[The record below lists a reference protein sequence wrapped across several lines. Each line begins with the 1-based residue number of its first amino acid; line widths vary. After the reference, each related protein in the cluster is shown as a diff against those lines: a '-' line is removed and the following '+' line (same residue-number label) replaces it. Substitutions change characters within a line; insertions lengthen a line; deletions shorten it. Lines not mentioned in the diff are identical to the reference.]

1 MSIFSIN
8 DNSNYGSILSQSKAN
23 KESKENS
30 KISFANTFL
39 KQNASKLNEIQ
50 NANSQTL
57 ARSEVLSNN
66 NALSNN
72 SNSTNISNSSNTN
85 LSINNATKT
94 SSPNYDISSEF
105 KNSIYTL
112 KYKQADTSNIVSL
125 AYGYG
130 VDANGYMGSDFN
142 KAAGLPEDFKIHKS
156 TLDEIKKAA
165 ENDPVVSSTKE
176 YLGVSEYYTN
186 IDMAETIK
194 QYYNL
199 FFNALGQSFPNDKT
213 SFSEADINSMPSG
226 YAIDGFYNGY
236 GAFKHPDAIR
246 NDDIAIKSIA
256 DYSNVLISNIYRS
269 QEQLNEANSIYSDS
283 AGLISGIKPETLGL
297 SLEEIKNVSKGE
309 DWQFNPDMSVYPQN
323 EYGSYS
329 KEALFMSLIKSQEGR
344 ILYSPKTTL
353 NPTIEAYNRA
363 MAKESF
369 SGPAIHLDSIM
380 TGKSDFKSFFRYW
393 AERGIAEG
401 DLYMYENNIPKESAM
416 GNWALD
422 AEIKQ
427 ALANGWKA
435 KPSTINSYADSI
447 MDRLNNLIGQTRV

>member
-1 MSIFSIN
+1 MKAKNLNQGINMSIFSIN
-8 DNSNYGSILSQSKAN
+8 DNSNYNSILSQAKAN
-23 KESKENS
+23 KEGKENS
-30 KISFANTFL
+30 KISFANAFL

-57 ARSEVLSNN
+57 ARSEVL
-66 NALSNN
+66 
-72 SNSTNISNSSNTN
+72 NSTNTTNTSNNTN
-85 LSINNATKT
+85 FSISSKT

-112 KYKQADTSNIVSL
+112 KYKQVDLSTNT
-125 AYGYG
+125 AYGYS
-130 VDANGYMGSDFN
+130 VDKDGYMGSDFN

-194 QYYNL
+194 QYYNQ
-199 FFNALGQSFPNDKT
+199 FNQIVNYAFNDTNKT
-213 SFSEADINSMPSG
+213 SFTEADINSMPKG
-226 YAIDGFYNGY
+226 YAING
-236 GAFKHPDAIR
+236 
-246 NDDIAIKSIA
+246 IKSM
-256 DYSNVLISNIYRS
+256 DFNDPSNRMNITHLRDFSNSLISNVYKTP
-269 QEQLNEANSIYSDS
+269 EQAKEADEIWLDS
-283 AGLISGIKPETLGL
+283 GCMIKGLSSETLGL

-309 DWQFNPDMSVYPQN
+309 DWRFNPDMSVYPQN
-323 EYGSYS
+323 EDGSYS
-329 KEALFMSLIKSQEGR
+329 KETLFMSFLKSQGGQPVE
-344 ILYSPKTTL
+344 SPKTTL
-353 NPTIEAYNRA
+353 NPKVEAYNRA

-369 SGPAIHLDSIM
+369 SGPAINIDSIM

-447 MDRLNNLIGQTRV
+447 MDRLNNLLGQTRV

>member
-8 DNSNYGSILSQSKAN
+8 DNSNYGSILSQAKAN

-30 KISFANTFL
+30 KISFANAFL
-39 KQNASKLNEIQ
+39 KQNASKLSDIESK
-50 NANSQTL
+50 NSQTL
-57 ARSEVLSNN
+57 ARSEILSNN

-112 KYKQADTSNIVSL
+112 KYKQADISTSTNT
-125 AYGYG
+125 AYGYS
-130 VDANGYMGSDFN
+130 VDKDGYMGSDFN

-165 ENDPVVSSTKE
+165 ENEPYIADMKQ
-176 YLGVSEYYTN
+176 YFGVSEYYTN

-199 FFNALGQSFPNDKT
+199 FSNALGQSFPNDKT
-213 SFSEADINSMPSG
+213 SFSEADINSMPKG
-226 YAIDGFYNGY
+226 YAING
-236 GAFKHPDAIR
+236 
-246 NDDIAIKSIA
+246 IKSM
-256 DYSNVLISNIYRS
+256 DFNDPSNRMNITHLRDFSNSLISNVYKTP
-269 QEQLNEANSIYSDS
+269 EQAKEADEIWLDS
-283 AGLISGIKPETLGL
+283 GCMIKGLSSETLGL

-323 EYGSYS
+323 EDGSYS
-329 KEALFMSLIKSQEGR
+329 KETLFMSFLKSQGGQPVES
-344 ILYSPKTTL
+344 LKTTL
-353 NPTIEAYNRA
+353 NPKVEAYNRA

-393 AERGIAEG
+393 AERGIEEG

-427 ALANGWKA
+427 AIANGWKA

>member
-8 DNSNYGSILSQSKAN
+8 DNSNYNSILSQSKAN

-30 KISFANTFL
+30 KISFANAFL
-39 KQNASKLNEIQ
+39 KQNASKLSDIESK
-50 NANSQTL
+50 NSQTL
-57 ARSEVLSNN
+57 ARSEVL
-66 NALSNN
+66 
-72 SNSTNISNSSNTN
+72 NSTNTTNTSNNTN
-85 LSINNATKT
+85 FSISSKT

-112 KYKQADTSNIVSL
+112 KYKQVDLSTDT
-125 AYGYG
+125 AYGYS
-130 VDANGYMGSDFN
+130 VDKDGYMGSDFN

-199 FFNALGQSFPNDKT
+199 FSNALGQSFPNDKT
-213 SFSEADINSMPSG
+213 SFSEADINSMPKG
-226 YAIDGFYNGY
+226 YAING
-236 GAFKHPDAIR
+236 
-246 NDDIAIKSIA
+246 IKSM
-256 DYSNVLISNIYRS
+256 DFNDPSNRMNITHLRDFSNSSITNIY
-269 QEQLNEANSIYSDS
+269 QTPEQMKEAESLYIQSGS
-283 AGLISGIKPETLGL
+283 LIDGINGHSFGL

-323 EYGSYS
+323 EDGSYS
-329 KEALFMSLIKSQEGR
+329 KEALFMSFLKSYGSGQPVE
-344 ILYSPKTTL
+344 SSETTL
-353 NPTIEAYNRA
+353 NPKVEAYNRA

-369 SGPAIHLDSIM
+369 NGDSIALNDIM
-380 TGKSDFKSFFRYW
+380 TGKVDFASLLKGYAQDGW
-393 AERGIAEG
+393 
-401 DLYMYENNIPKESAM
+401 
-416 GNWALD
+416 LD
-422 AEIKQ
+422 AGIYAMKKGVAWQNTSIGYGGAWFDNQFNQ
-427 ALANGWKA
+427 AKANGWKA
-435 KPSTINSYADSI
+435 SSESINSYVGSI

>member
-1 MSIFSIN
+1 
-8 DNSNYGSILSQSKAN
+8 KAN

-30 KISFANTFL
+30 KISFANAFL
-39 KQNASKLNEIQ
+39 KQNASKLSDIESK
-50 NANSQTL
+50 NSQTL
-57 ARSEVLSNN
+57 ARSEILSNN

-85 LSINNATKT
+85 LSINNTTKT

-165 ENDPVVSSTKE
+165 ENEPYIADMKQ
-176 YLGVSEYYTN
+176 YFGVSEYYTN

-199 FFNALGQSFPNDKT
+199 FSNALGQSFPNDKT

-226 YAIDGFYNGY
+226 YGVSGTQSMNF
-236 GAFKHPDAIR
+236 
-246 NDDIAIKSIA
+246 NDP
-256 DYSNVLISNIYRS
+256 SNRMNITHLRDFSNSLISNVY
-269 QEQLNEANSIYSDS
+269 QTPEQAKEANEIWFDS
-283 AGLISGIKPETLGL
+283 GCMIKGLSSETLGL

-323 EYGSYS
+323 EDGSYS
-329 KEALFMSLIKSQEGR
+329 KEALFMSFLKSQGGQPIE
-344 ILYSPKTTL
+344 SPKTTL

>member
-8 DNSNYGSILSQSKAN
+8 DNSNYNSILSQSKAN

-30 KISFANTFL
+30 KISFANAFL

-57 ARSEVLSNN
+57 ARSEVL
-66 NALSNN
+66 
-72 SNSTNISNSSNTN
+72 NSTNTTNTSNNTN
-85 LSINNATKT
+85 FSISSKT

-112 KYKQADTSNIVSL
+112 KYKQADISTSTNTT
-125 AYGYG
+125 YGYS
-130 VDANGYMGSDFN
+130 VDKDGYMGSDFN

-199 FFNALGQSFPNDKT
+199 FSNALGQSFPNDKT

-226 YAIDGFYNGY
+226 YGVSGTQWMDF
-236 GAFKHPDAIR
+236 
-246 NDDIAIKSIA
+246 NDP
-256 DYSNVLISNIYRS
+256 SNRMNITGLKDFSNSLISNVY
-269 QEQLNEANSIYSDS
+269 QTPEQAKEANEIWFDS
-283 AGLISGIKPETLGL
+283 GCMIKGLSSETLGL

-323 EYGSYS
+323 EDGSYS
-329 KEALFMSLIKSQEGR
+329 KEALFMSFLKSQGGQPVES
-344 ILYSPKTTL
+344 LKTTL
-353 NPTIEAYNRA
+353 NPKVEAYNTA

-369 SGPAIHLDSIM
+369 STTSVDIGDIM
-380 TGKSDFKSFFRYW
+380 TGKVDFASLFKYLASKN
-393 AERGIAEG
+393 GKLEG
-401 DLYMYENNIPKESAM
+401 QLYMYENNIPKESAI

>member
-8 DNSNYGSILSQSKAN
+8 DNSNYGSILSQAKAN

-30 KISFANTFL
+30 KISFTNAFL

-57 ARSEVLSNN
+57 ARSEVL
-66 NALSNN
+66 
-72 SNSTNISNSSNTN
+72 NSTNTTNTSNNTN
-85 LSINNATKT
+85 FSISSKT

-112 KYKQADTSNIVSL
+112 KYKQVDLSTDT
-125 AYGYG
+125 AYGYS
-130 VDANGYMGSDFN
+130 VDKDGYMGSDFN

-199 FFNALGQSFPNDKT
+199 FSNALGQSFPNDKT
-213 SFSEADINSMPSG
+213 SFSEADINSMPKG
-226 YAIDGFYNGY
+226 YAING
-236 GAFKHPDAIR
+236 
-246 NDDIAIKSIA
+246 IKSM
-256 DYSNVLISNIYRS
+256 DFNDPSNRMNITHLRDFSNSLISNVYKTP
-269 QEQLNEANSIYSDS
+269 EQAKEADEIWLDS
-283 AGLISGIKPETLGL
+283 GCMIKGLSSETLGL

-323 EYGSYS
+323 EDGSYS
-329 KEALFMSLIKSQEGR
+329 KETLFMSFLKSQGGQPVES
-344 ILYSPKTTL
+344 LKTTL
-353 NPTIEAYNRA
+353 NPKVEAYNRA

-393 AERGIAEG
+393 AERGIEEG

-427 ALANGWKA
+427 AIANGWKA

>member
-8 DNSNYGSILSQSKAN
+8 DNSNYGSILSQAKAN

-30 KISFANTFL
+30 KISFANAFL

-57 ARSEVLSNN
+57 ARSEVL
-66 NALSNN
+66 
-72 SNSTNISNSSNTN
+72 NSTNTTNTSNNTN
-85 LSINNATKT
+85 FSISSKT

-112 KYKQADTSNIVSL
+112 KYKQVDLNTDT
-125 AYGYG
+125 AYGYS
-130 VDANGYMGSDFN
+130 VDKDGYMGSDFN
-142 KAAGLPEDFKIHKS
+142 KAAGLPNDFKIHKS

-199 FFNALGQSFPNDKT
+199 FSNALGQSFPNDKT

-226 YAIDGFYNGY
+226 YGVSGTQWMDF
-236 GAFKHPDAIR
+236 
-246 NDDIAIKSIA
+246 NDP
-256 DYSNVLISNIYRS
+256 SNRMNITGLKDFSNSLISNIYKTP
-269 QEQLNEANSIYSDS
+269 EQAKEADDLWADS
-283 AGLISGIKPETLGL
+283 GYMIDGLLPKTLGL

-323 EYGSYS
+323 EDGSYS
-329 KEALFMSLIKSQEGR
+329 KETLFMSFLKSQGGQPVES
-344 ILYSPKTTL
+344 LKTTL
-353 NPTIEAYNRA
+353 NPKVEAYNTA

-369 SGPAIHLDSIM
+369 STTSVDIGDIM
-380 TGKSDFKSFFRYW
+380 TGKVDFASLFKYLASKN
-393 AERGIAEG
+393 GKLEG
-401 DLYMYENNIPKESAM
+401 QLYMYENNIPKESAI

>member
-8 DNSNYGSILSQSKAN
+8 DNSNYTSILSQAKAN

-30 KISFANTFL
+30 KISFANAFL
-39 KQNASKLNEIQ
+39 KQNASKLSDIESK
-50 NANSQTL
+50 NSQTL
-57 ARSEVLSNN
+57 ARSEILSNN

-112 KYKQADTSNIVSL
+112 KYKQVDISTSTNT
-125 AYGYG
+125 AYGYS
-130 VDANGYMGSDFN
+130 VDKDGYMGSDFN

-199 FFNALGQSFPNDKT
+199 FSNALGQSFPNDKT

-226 YAIDGFYNGY
+226 YGVSGTQSMDF
-236 GAFKHPDAIR
+236 
-246 NDDIAIKSIA
+246 NDP
-256 DYSNVLISNIYRS
+256 SNRMNITGLKDFSNSLISNVY
-269 QEQLNEANSIYSDS
+269 QTPEQAKEANDLWADS
-283 AGLISGIKPETLGL
+283 GYMIDGLLPKTLGL

-323 EYGSYS
+323 EDGSYS
-329 KEALFMSLIKSQEGR
+329 KEALFMSFLKSQGGQPVE
-344 ILYSPKTTL
+344 SPKTTL
-353 NPTIEAYNRA
+353 NPTIEAYNTA

-369 SGPAIHLDSIM
+369 STTSVDIGDIM
-380 TGKSDFKSFFRYW
+380 TGKVDFASLFKYLASKN
-393 AERGIAEG
+393 GKLEG
-401 DLYMYENNIPKESAM
+401 QLYMYENNIPKESAI

>member
-8 DNSNYGSILSQSKAN
+8 DNSNYGSILSQAKAN

-30 KISFANTFL
+30 KISFANSFL

-57 ARSEVLSNN
+57 ARSEVL
-66 NALSNN
+66 
-72 SNSTNISNSSNTN
+72 NSTNTTNTSNNTN
-85 LSINNATKT
+85 FSISSKT

-112 KYKQADTSNIVSL
+112 KYKQVDLSTDT
-125 AYGYG
+125 AYGYS
-130 VDANGYMGSDFN
+130 VDKDGYMGSDFN

-165 ENDPVVSSTKE
+165 ENEPYIADMKQ
-176 YLGVSEYYTN
+176 YFGVSEYYTN

-199 FFNALGQSFPNDKT
+199 FSNALGQSFPNDKT
-213 SFSEADINSMPSG
+213 SFSEADINSMPKG
-226 YAIDGFYNGY
+226 YAING
-236 GAFKHPDAIR
+236 
-246 NDDIAIKSIA
+246 IKSM
-256 DYSNVLISNIYRS
+256 DFNDPSNRMNITHLRDFSNSLISNVYKTP
-269 QEQLNEANSIYSDS
+269 EQAKEADEIWLDS
-283 AGLISGIKPETLGL
+283 GYIIKGLSSETLGL

-323 EYGSYS
+323 EDGSYS
-329 KEALFMSLIKSQEGR
+329 KETLFMSFLKSQGGQPVE
-344 ILYSPKTTL
+344 SPKTTL
-353 NPTIEAYNRA
+353 NPKVEAYNRA

-435 KPSTINSYADSI
+435 KPSTIDSYADSI

>member
-8 DNSNYGSILSQSKAN
+8 DNSNYGSILSQAKAN

-30 KISFANTFL
+30 KISFANAFL
-39 KQNASKLNEIQ
+39 KQNASKLSDIESK
-50 NANSQTL
+50 NSQTL

-66 NALSNN
+66 NALNN
-72 SNSTNISNSSNTN
+72 SSNSTNISNSNNTN

-112 KYKQADTSNIVSL
+112 KYKQADISTSTNT
-125 AYGYG
+125 AYGYS
-130 VDANGYMGSDFN
+130 VDKDGYMGSDFN

-165 ENDPVVSSTKE
+165 ENEPYIADMKQ
-176 YLGVSEYYTN
+176 YFGVSEYYTN

-199 FFNALGQSFPNDKT
+199 FSNALGQSFPNDKT
-213 SFSEADINSMPSG
+213 SFSEADINSMPKG
-226 YAIDGFYNGY
+226 YAING
-236 GAFKHPDAIR
+236 
-246 NDDIAIKSIA
+246 IKSM
-256 DYSNVLISNIYRS
+256 DFNDPSNRMNITHLRDFSNSLISNVYKTP
-269 QEQLNEANSIYSDS
+269 EQAKEADEIWLDS
-283 AGLISGIKPETLGL
+283 GCMIKGLSSETLGL

-323 EYGSYS
+323 EDGSYS
-329 KEALFMSLIKSQEGR
+329 KETLFMSFLKSQGGQPVES
-344 ILYSPKTTL
+344 LKTTL
-353 NPTIEAYNRA
+353 NPKVEAYNRA

-393 AERGIAEG
+393 AERGIEEG
-401 DLYMYENNIPKESAM
+401 DLYMYENNIPKESAI

-427 ALANGWKA
+427 AIANGWKA

>member
-8 DNSNYGSILSQSKAN
+8 DNSNYNSILSQSKAN

-30 KISFANTFL
+30 KISFANAFL

-50 NANSQTL
+50 SANSQTL
-57 ARSEVLSNN
+57 ARSEVL
-66 NALSNN
+66 
-72 SNSTNISNSSNTN
+72 NSTNTTNTSNNTN
-85 LSINNATKT
+85 FSISSKT

-112 KYKQADTSNIVSL
+112 KYKQADISNNT
-125 AYGYG
+125 AYGYS
-130 VDANGYMGSDFN
+130 VDKDGYMGSDFN

-165 ENDPVVSSTKE
+165 ENDPVASSTKE

-199 FFNALGQSFPNDKT
+199 FSNALGQSFPNDKT

-226 YAIDGFYNGY
+226 YGVSGTQWMDF
-236 GAFKHPDAIR
+236 
-246 NDDIAIKSIA
+246 NDPNNRMNITGLKDF
-256 DYSNVLISNIYRS
+256 SNSLISNVYKTH
-269 QEQLNEANSIYSDS
+269 EQAKEADDLWVDS
-283 AGLISGIKPETLGL
+283 GYMIDGLLPKTLGL

-323 EYGSYS
+323 EDGSYS
-329 KEALFMSLIKSQEGR
+329 KEALFMSFLKAQNGQPVE
-344 ILYSPKTTL
+344 SPKTTL
-353 NPTIEAYNRA
+353 NPKVEAYNTA
-363 MAKESF
+363 MTKESF
-369 SGPAIHLDSIM
+369 STTSVDLTDIM
-380 TGKSDFKSFFRYW
+380 TGKVDFASLLKY
-393 AERGIAEG
+393 ELDRGRIAGE
-401 DLYMYENNIPKESAM
+401 LYMYEKGMSPKQAL

-435 KPSTINSYADSI
+435 SSESINSYVGSI
-447 MDRLNNLIGQTRV
+447 MDRLNNLIGQTRA

>member
-8 DNSNYGSILSQSKAN
+8 DNSNYNSILSQSKAN

-30 KISFANTFL
+30 KISFANAFL

-57 ARSEVLSNN
+57 ARSEVL
-66 NALSNN
+66 
-72 SNSTNISNSSNTN
+72 NSTNTTNTSNNTN
-85 LSINNATKT
+85 FSISSKT

-112 KYKQADTSNIVSL
+112 KYKQVDLSTDT
-125 AYGYG
+125 AYGYS
-130 VDANGYMGSDFN
+130 VDKDGYMGSDFN

-156 TLDEIKKAA
+156 TLDEIERVA
-165 ENDPVVSSTKE
+165 ENNFYDTKTKE
-176 YLGVSEYYTN
+176 YLGVDKYYDN

-199 FFNALGQSFPNDKT
+199 FSNALSQSFPNDKT

-226 YAIDGFYNGY
+226 YAVGGDKCMNFNDPNNRMNITHLKDFS
-236 GAFKHPDAIR
+236 GALV
-246 NDDIAIKSIA
+246 
-256 DYSNVLISNIYRS
+256 SNVY
-269 QEQLNEANSIYSDS
+269 QTPEQVKEADDLWADS
-283 AGLISGIKPETLGL
+283 GNMINGLKPQTLGL
-297 SLEEIKNVSKGE
+297 SLEEIKNVSQAKYE
-309 DWQFNPDMSVYPQN
+309 CDFKPDMSFYPKN
-323 EYGSYS
+323 EDGTYT
-329 KEALFMSLIKSQEGR
+329 KEDLFMSFLKAQNGQPVES
-344 ILYSPKTTL
+344 LNTTL
-353 NPTIEAYNRA
+353 NPKVEAYNRA

-369 SGPAIHLDSIM
+369 NGDSIALNDIM
-380 TGKSDFKSFFRYW
+380 TGKVDFASLLKY
-393 AERGIAEG
+393 ELDRGYMAGE
-401 DLYMYENNIPKESAM
+401 LYMYEKGISPKQAL

-435 KPSTINSYADSI
+435 SSESINSYVGSI

>member
-8 DNSNYGSILSQSKAN
+8 DNSNYGSILSQAKAN

-30 KISFANTFL
+30 KISFANAFL
-39 KQNASKLNEIQ
+39 KQNANKLNEIQ
-50 NANSQTL
+50 SKNSQTL
-57 ARSEVLSNN
+57 ARSEILSNN

-112 KYKQADTSNIVSL
+112 KYKQVDLSTDT
-125 AYGYG
+125 AYGYS
-130 VDANGYMGSDFN
+130 VDKDGYMGSDFN

-165 ENDPVVSSTKE
+165 ENEPYIADMKQ
-176 YLGVSEYYTN
+176 YFGVSEYYTN

-199 FFNALGQSFPNDKT
+199 FSNALSQSFPNDKT
-213 SFSEADINSMPSG
+213 SFSEADINSMPKG
-226 YAIDGFYNGY
+226 YAING
-236 GAFKHPDAIR
+236 
-246 NDDIAIKSIA
+246 IKSMDFNDPNNRMNITHLKDFSGA
-256 DYSNVLISNIYRS
+256 LVSNVYQTS
-269 QEQLNEANSIYSDS
+269 EQAEKADDLWADS
-283 AGLISGIKPETLGL
+283 GNMINGLKPETLGL

-323 EYGSYS
+323 EDGSYS
-329 KEALFMSLIKSQEGR
+329 KEALFMSFLKSQGGQPIE
-344 ILYSPKTTL
+344 SPKTTL

-401 DLYMYENNIPKESAM
+401 DLYMYENNISKESAM

-427 ALANGWKA
+427 AIANGWKA

-447 MDRLNNLIGQTRV
+447 MDRLNNLLGQTRV

>member
-1 MSIFSIN
+1 SIN
-8 DNSNYGSILSQSKAN
+8 DNSNYGSILSQAKAN

-30 KISFANTFL
+30 KISFANAFL

-57 ARSEVLSNN
+57 ARSEVL
-66 NALSNN
+66 
-72 SNSTNISNSSNTN
+72 NSTNTTNTSNNTN
-85 LSINNATKT
+85 FSISSKT

-112 KYKQADTSNIVSL
+112 KYKQADISNNT
-125 AYGYG
+125 AYGYS
-130 VDANGYMGSDFN
+130 VDKDGYMGSDFN

-156 TLDEIKKAA
+156 TLDEIERKA
-165 ENDPVVSSTKE
+165 ENNSYTSDIKK
-176 YLGVSEYYTN
+176 YLGIDKYYTN

-194 QYYNL
+194 QYYNQ
-199 FFNALGQSFPNDKT
+199 FNQIVNHTFNDTNKT
-213 SFSEADINSMPSG
+213 SFTEADINSMPKG
-226 YAIDGFYNGY
+226 YAING
-236 GAFKHPDAIR
+236 
-246 NDDIAIKSIA
+246 IKSM
-256 DYSNVLISNIYRS
+256 DFNDPSNRMNITHLRDFSNSLISNVYKTP
-269 QEQLNEANSIYSDS
+269 EQAKEADEIWLDS
-283 AGLISGIKPETLGL
+283 GCMIKGLSSETLGL

-323 EYGSYS
+323 EDGSYS
-329 KEALFMSLIKSQEGR
+329 KETLFMSFLKSQGGQPVE
-344 ILYSPKTTL
+344 SPKTTL
-353 NPTIEAYNRA
+353 NPKVEAYNRA

-369 SGPAIHLDSIM
+369 SGPAINIDSIM

-447 MDRLNNLIGQTRV
+447 MDRLNNLLGQTRV